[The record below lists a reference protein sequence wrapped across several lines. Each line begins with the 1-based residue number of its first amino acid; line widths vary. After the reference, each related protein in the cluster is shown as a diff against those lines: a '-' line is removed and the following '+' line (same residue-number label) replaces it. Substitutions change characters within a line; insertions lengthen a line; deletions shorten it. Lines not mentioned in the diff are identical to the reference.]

1 MMLKKSSS
9 NFKKNYF
16 CRLCEAKKLTKAIDL
31 GKTPLAN
38 SFSSTIKKKELLV
51 PLGVDFCN
59 NCFHLQLTHIAN
71 PRKMFEN
78 YLYVSGTSN
87 VTRTH
92 FKSYGENLKKIFKNK
107 KKTKILDIASNDGT
121 FLKNFESE
129 KFDAYGID
137 PAKNLN
143 KNIKEKNLKIITGFF
158 SKKKSVEIKK
168 NCGVFDIVTANNVF
182 AHVDNLI
189 DFSKGVKNILDK
201 NGIFVFEVSYLIEVL
216 KKNTFDTIYHEHM
229 SFHAYY
235 PLETFFKN
243 LDMRIYDYKLTKVQG
258 GSIRF
263 YVCHKNGK
271 YKKNR
276 KLNDLKLIELKKFK
290 IDKLETYKKMQNI
303 ILKKKDRI
311 KKLISNLTYK
321 KKFLIGYG
329 AAAKTTTLLNYFGIT
344 NKHFNFIVDD
354 NPLKQNK
361 FTPGTKI
368 PIKSSDNIY
377 KENVDYIFLLSWNF
391 SNSIILKH
399 KKFVKGGGV
408 FIDIHSI

>member
-1 MMLKKSSS
+1 MLKKFSS
-9 NFKKNYF
+9 NFKKNHY
-16 CRLCEAKKLTKAIDL
+16 CRLCETKQLTKVIDL
-31 GKTPLAN
+31 GRTPLAN
-38 SFSSTIKKKELLV
+38 SFSSEIKRKELWV

-71 PRKMFEN
+71 PKKMFEN

-92 FKSYGENLKKIFKNK
+92 FKSYSENLKKIFKKN

-121 FLKNFESE
+121 FLKNFEPK
-129 KFDAYGID
+129 KFDIFGID

-143 KNIKEKNLKIITGFF
+143 KNIKEKNLKIMTGFF
-158 SKKKSVEIKK
+158 SEQKSSKIKKKF
-168 NCGVFDIVTANNVF
+168 GVFDIITANNVF
-182 AHVDNLI
+182 AHVDSLI

-235 PLETFFKN
+235 PLEVFFKK

-258 GSIRF
+258 GSVRF
-263 YVCHKNGK
+263 YVCHKEGK
-271 YKKNR
+271 FKKNK
-276 KLNDLKLIELKKFK
+276 KLDDLKLMELKNFK
-290 IDKLETYKKMQNI
+290 INKIQTYKRMQDSI
-303 ILKKKDRI
+303 YKKKYRI
-311 KKLISNLTYK
+311 KKMITRLVAQK
-321 KKFLIGYG
+321 KILIGYG

-344 NKHFNFIVDD
+344 TKHFKFIVDD
-354 NPLKQNK
+354 NPLKHNK

-368 PIKSSDNIY
+368 PIKSSENIY
-377 KENVDYIFLLSWNF
+377 KTNIDYIFLLSWNF
-391 SNSIILKH
+391 SQSIIAKH
-399 KKFVKGGGV
+399 KRFVKNGGI
-408 FIDIHSI
+408 FLDIHSI